1 MIENGSF
8 EKIMD
13 RDGRAPEVVVTLEI
27 VRNEYERLS
36 SVIRGFSVFFLGDAL
51 PIVVEG
57 KPGLGMMTMKSDP
70 VAIKL
75 RDSIQMRAGAVVFHC
90 DLLSNIHHA
99 CQSEYREGRHFFD
112 QASGASTQELLMRYS
127 QQEMIVYEDVVFH
140 LISLFDFLGNLVCY
154 VFGGSDGKKAKW
166 KGAIGFTAVKIPK
179 DKKSEYREDYLKVIE
194 KMKKHNSEF
203 IQRLQDIR
211 AESYHY
217 EISMPTAKSSF
228 KIMNPDASR
237 IEINAPEHIAKWM
250 RRIFT
255 HINTE
260 GIPLIDSALILANEG
275 LFRSSD
281 IIQSLQSIV
290 GIRNKRKYLG
300 DVSAPNIVLRKN
312 ERK

>member
-1 MIENGSF
+1 
-8 EKIMD
+8 MD
-13 RDGRAPEVVVTLEI
+13 EVSRTTEVPVTLET

-36 SVIRGFSVFFLGDAL
+36 SVIRGFSVFFFGDAL

-57 KPGLGMMTMKSDP
+57 KPSLGMMAMKSDP
-70 VAIKL
+70 IAIKL

-90 DLLSNIHHA
+90 NLLSNIHHA
-99 CQSEYREGRHFFD
+99 CQSEYREGRHFFN

-127 QQEMIVYEDVVFH
+127 QQEMNIYEDVVFH

-154 VFGGSDGKKAKW
+154 VFGGSEGKKAKW
-166 KGAIGFTAVKIPK
+166 KGAIGFTGVKVPK
-179 DKKSEYREDYLKVIE
+179 DKKAEYRDDYMKVIE

-228 KIMNPDASR
+228 NIMNPDASR
-237 IEINAPEHIAKWM
+237 IEIHAPEHIAKWM
-250 RRIFT
+250 KRVFA

-275 LFRSSD
+275 LLRSSD
-281 IIQSLQSIV
+281 IIQSLQIIV
-290 GIRNKRKYLG
+290 GIRNKRRYQG
-300 DVSAPNIVLRKN
+300 SENAPNLRLRKAP
-312 ERK
+312 KA